1 MRLTVRCGAW
11 VRCTV
16 VSRVKHGHPVEKVQ
30 HVHQARTMHYE
41 PARPPTS
48 PYDILGLE
56 RHASREQIRATF
68 RSIAKKLHP
77 DVNRSVPAD
86 EASRLMAELIQAH
99 DMLMDDSYADRVGD
113 SRVAASCELFSLD
126 EMRKD
131 GLHSIYPIRIL
142 FPTFMLEEGRSLLPS
157 SLPAEDNSDTFKNSV
172 VQQQKREEMYV
183 ISASPDDSGLD
194 LKQSLETEFG
204 EAWGITDRR
213 RSREGAFMGWEL
225 VQEAGLLEG
234 GSRGNVVLSYHLF
247 LHDYGI
253 QHGDILH
260 AVVRGD

>member
-1 MRLTVRCGAW
+1 MRLCGAW
-11 VRCTV
+11 VQYMV
-16 VSRVKHGHPVEKVQ
+16 VSRLKHGHKFQ
-30 HVHQARTMHYE
+30 HAQQARTILYE
-41 PARPPTS
+41 SARTPTS

-56 RHASREQIRATF
+56 RHASREQIRTTF
-68 RSIAKKLHP
+68 RSMAKKLHP
-77 DVNRSVPAD
+77 DVNRSVSAD
-86 EASRLMAELIQAH
+86 EASRLMAELIHAH

-126 EMRKD
+126 ELRKD

-142 FPTFMLEEGRSLLPS
+142 FPTCMLEEGRSLLSS
-157 SLPAEDNSDTFKNSV
+157 SLPAEDDCDTFKNSAV
-172 VQQQKREEMYV
+172 QQKREEIYV
-183 ISASPDDSGLD
+183 INASPDDSGLD
-194 LKQSLETEFG
+194 LKRSLETEFG

-225 VQEAGLLEG
+225 MQEEGLLQG
-234 GSRGNVVLSYHLF
+234 GSIGNVVLSYHLF